1 MPNQIST
8 CQTHYLQGTSNH
20 LIPSCSCLFFP
31 LLSVLVFAVY
41 LRLGLSGDGDQMYSQ
56 LSKQGQK
63 ENGSKK
69 KPDHHRDGRPAE
81 RAASTAEEFRRVAE
95 EKARQGT
102 TSQTV
107 EKEADAF
114 QETMA
119 GDTSFETVKES
130 FKKPP
135 GRGNIHK
142 TGDESDPVEK

>member
-1 MPNQIST
+1 MGGKLLQFYNLSQTCRIRCLPVKPIS
-8 CQTHYLQGTSNH
+8 
-20 LIPSCSCLFFP
+20 FR
-31 LLSVLVFAVY
+31 V
-41 LRLGLSGDGDQMYSQ
+41 QMYSQ